1 MHDKPPAAEIGVL
14 IYPDAQLG
22 AVYGLT
28 DLFAVA
34 NRMARERKGVAAP
47 RIRTSHWAAVDGNVA
62 RVFDTEPGRGGEPS
76 FVILPPA
83 VTAPITQEEALPFA
97 EWLRERRRCGSTLCS
112 VCAGAF
118 LLAETGAVSGR
129 AITTHWFFAEAF
141 AERFPDVRLEIDR
154 LVIDDGD
161 LITAG
166 GLMAW
171 TDLGLKLVERLLGPT
186 VMLDTARFLLVDPPG
201 REQRYYSAF
210 SPRLHHHDEAILKV
224 QHWLQATGAQE
235 ASLPAMAR
243 QAGLEERTFLRRFRA
258 ATGMKPTEYCQRLRI
273 GRARELLEATGRTV
287 EQIAFEVGYEDASAF
302 RKLFHRIVGLTPRDF
317 RLRFNSAAEAT
328 A

>member
-1 MHDKPPAAEIGVL
+1 MAPKPPVAEIGVL

-22 AVYGLT
+22 AVHGLT
-28 DLFAVA
+28 DLFTIA
-34 NRMARERKGVAAP
+34 NRMARERKGPAAP
-47 RIRTSHWAAVDGNVA
+47 RLRVSHWRESGGAVT
-62 RVFDTEPGRGGEPS
+62 RVFDTEPGGGEPA

-83 VTAPITQEEALPFA
+83 VTAPITAADAQPFA
-97 EWLRERRRCGSTLCS
+97 RWLRERRERGSTLCS

-118 LLAETGAVSGR
+118 LLAETGATDGR
-129 AITTHWFFAEAF
+129 TVTTHWFFAEAF
-141 AERFPDVRLEIDR
+141 AARFPDVRLEIDK

-186 VMLDTARFLLVDPPG
+186 VMLDAARFLLVDPPG

-210 SPRLHHHDEAILKV
+210 SPRLHHGDEAILKV
-224 QHWLQATGAQE
+224 QHWLQATGAHG
-235 ASLPAMAR
+235 ATLDAMAAK
-243 QAGLEERTFLRRFRA
+243 AGLEPRTFLRRFRT
-258 ATGMKPTEYCQRLRI
+258 ATDMKPTEYCQRLRI
-273 GRARELLEATGRTV
+273 GRARELLETTHGTV

-302 RKLFHRIVGLTPRDF
+302 RKLFQRIVGLSPREF
-317 RLRFNSAAEAT
+317 RVRFNGPAALAG
-328 A
+328 